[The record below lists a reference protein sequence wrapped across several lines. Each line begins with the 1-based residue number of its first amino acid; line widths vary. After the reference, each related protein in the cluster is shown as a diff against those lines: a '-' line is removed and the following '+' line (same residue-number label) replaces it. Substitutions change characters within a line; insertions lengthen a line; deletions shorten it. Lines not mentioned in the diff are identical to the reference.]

1 MPNLFIYLCKVIF
14 CSGILWL
21 YYYLVLRNKMYHQ
34 YNRFYL
40 MVLFTCSWIIP
51 LCTIDISTTE
61 TSKSFVVQTIQTIAI
76 TNASFEAET
85 FEPINQTITWQTVV
99 EYSFWL
105 ICFVLFIIMLVRFL
119 KLWSIVIIN
128 KKIANQQIIF
138 STIKGT
144 PFSFFKYIFW
154 NPEMDINS
162 KEAKQILAHEYEH
175 VKQKHSIDK
184 LIVQLALVVG
194 WINPF
199 FWMARKELFLIH
211 EFMADKKAVQQGN
224 VEALAKLLLISS
236 YPTTHQL
243 FTNSFFFSPIK
254 RRLIMITKNTTPQFK
269 HYLQRLIALPLLTI
283 VVALVAFKKVGN
295 NPLHT
300 PFEKL
305 YSNVLN
311 ISPKANQKAN
321 SVASKTTT
329 VYHKQSIIQ
338 LEKQY
343 KIVIDAGHG
352 GTDFGAF
359 AADGTSEKEIS
370 LQLAQAIK
378 AANKN
383 PNLNIVLTR
392 ETDVFN
398 NVKEK
403 SLIANDLKPDVFV
416 SLHMNDA
423 PKPSSLSGFEIYV
436 SSKENEY
443 SKASKI
449 LAQTISNN
457 LPTDIPNRGIK
468 QITTGI
474 YVLQAVQAPSVLIET
489 GFMTNENDIAYIKN
503 TNHQEQ
509 LAKQVLQGIE
519 QFLQLSEKNIEAL
532 ENEFLQNPATVSN
545 DGASEQE
552 METYKNY
559 VNKYFASEDELK
571 NNPKIFGNASE
582 SLPKEV
588 KDAMISIYNKM
599 NKLQKEQQIICFV
612 KHPGYSKKEV
622 PTEQQLKNWLKQ
634 NVYGIWIDDIRVSNK
649 KLLRYKPSDFSLY
662 LASKLEKN
670 AVN

>member
-1 MPNLFIYLCKVIF
+1 
-14 CSGILWL
+14 
-21 YYYLVLRNKMYHQ
+21 
-34 YNRFYL
+34 
-40 MVLFTCSWIIP
+40 
-51 LCTIDISTTE
+51 
-61 TSKSFVVQTIQTIAI
+61 
-76 TNASFEAET
+76 
-85 FEPINQTITWQTVV
+85 
-99 EYSFWL
+99 
-105 ICFVLFIIMLVRFL
+105 
-119 KLWSIVIIN
+119 
-128 KKIANQQIIF
+128 
-138 STIKGT
+138 
-144 PFSFFKYIFW
+144 
-154 NPEMDINS
+154 
-162 KEAKQILAHEYEH
+162 
-175 VKQKHSIDK
+175 
-184 LIVQLALVVG
+184 
-194 WINPF
+194 
-199 FWMARKELFLIH
+199 
-211 EFMADKKAVQQGN
+211 
-224 VEALAKLLLISS
+224 
-236 YPTTHQL
+236 
-243 FTNSFFFSPIK
+243 
-254 RRLIMITKNTTPQFK
+254 
-269 HYLQRLIALPLLTI
+269 
-283 VVALVAFKKVGN
+283 
-295 NPLHT
+295 
-300 PFEKL
+300 
-305 YSNVLN
+305 
-311 ISPKANQKAN
+311 
-321 SVASKTTT
+321 
-329 VYHKQSIIQ
+329 
-338 LEKQY
+338 
-343 KIVIDAGHG
+343 GHG

-370 LQLAQAIK
+370 LQVAQAIK

-416 SLHMNDA
+416 SLHMNNA

-443 SKASKI
+443 SNASKL

-468 QITTGI
+468 QRTAGI

-489 GFMTNENDIAYIKN
+489 GFMTNENDMAYIKN
-503 TNHQEQ
+503 TNNQER
-509 LAKQVLQGIE
+509 LVKQVLQGIE
-519 QFLQLSEKNIEAL
+519 QFLLLSEKNIEAL
-532 ENEFLQNPATVSN
+532 ENEFLQNPTSVAN

-622 PTEQQLKNWLKQ
+622 PTEQQLKNWLKS

-670 AVN
+670 AVNYNNHKVQINLMTNNYYNEYVAQAKKQANDYLVMLRMKKK